1 MNSNILNGNIYLN
14 ILKLILDDSGAIWN
28 NRKENDMA
36 AAYEYFTNQKQWEQY
51 LKDLVKSN
59 DNALIKAIVCI
70 YDRQTPDEKN
80 ADETIDE
87 NGIGFSKVD
96 AYEMGKIARKIKNGE
111 NLTKGELA
119 KSRNKMQKY
128 WKQLM
133 TISKQRLEERKQE
146 QQNELNRKLSEEAD
160 AAAKEE
166 NERLNLFREHIET
179 LRKCSEEGIS
189 CEYGI
194 CDECPLTA
202 GFQIRLN
209 L

>member
-1 MNSNILNGNIYLN
+1 MN
-14 ILKLILDDSGAIWN
+14 IW
-28 NRKENDMA
+28 E
-36 AAYEYFTNQKQWEQY
+36 EFTNQKQWEGY
-51 LKDLVKSN
+51 LKN
-59 DNALIKAIVCI
+59 LIKTNDRALFKAIMLI
-70 YDRQTPDEKN
+70 YDMQTNEEKRTGSSV
-80 ADETIDE
+80 EE
-87 NGIGFSKVD
+87 NKAGFSKVD

-146 QQNELNRKLSEEAD
+146 QQEELNRKLSEEAK
-160 AAAKEE
+160 AATKEE
-166 NERLNLFREHIET
+166 SERLNLFREHIET

-194 CDECPLTA
+194 CDECPLIT
-202 GFQIRLN
+202 GF
-209 L
+209 

>member
-1 MNSNILNGNIYLN
+1 
-14 ILKLILDDSGAIWN
+14 
-28 NRKENDMA
+28 MA
-36 AAYEYFTNQKQWEQY
+36 AAYEYFTNQKQWELY

-59 DNALIKAIVCI
+59 DNALLKAIVCI

-80 ADETIDE
+80 AGETIDE

-146 QQNELNRKLSEEAD
+146 QQEELNRKLSEEAE
-160 AAAKEE
+160 AATKEKS
-166 NERLNLFREHIET
+166 ERLNLFREHIET

-194 CDECPLTA
+194 CDECPLTT
-202 GFQIRLN
+202 GFQLKMS